1 MKTTGR
7 KSEDEPGGLSTRF
20 LRADAHLD
28 YRILFDASADG
39 MILGTPDGD
48 VLDANP
54 EACRM
59 LRWAR
64 EELLFADLDAIF
76 DLTDPRLDGARAQQ
90 RETNR
95 FKGELNLLRRDGSP
109 FPAEVSISLYR
120 DGGEVRMGI
129 VLRDVA
135 ERKRLEERLRSSL
148 SMLVAVHEAGRV
160 MSSTLEL
167 EEIGAR
173 LLEIMRRVSDL
184 SAAVISLPGERG
196 RLCTL
201 NALGPESLWWAA
213 SATPEVQDARRSA
226 LETGE
231 CRPFRLQQPRE
242 GDMPPVGLCLP
253 LVVRDRVTGILEA
266 YGSND
271 LAEKTTVHVLE
282 SLVRQAASALE
293 NARLYRE
300 LAERERQLRDLVG
313 KLLVAQEEERRRVA
327 CDIHDGLTQV
337 AVAAHQHLQAYAEDH
352 LPVCSSSLTMDR
364 ILKLSE
370 QTVEEARRVIAD
382 LRPMALDGLGLATT
396 LRLWVDSFRAGGWE
410 IGYEEALEQERLPA
424 EIETVLYRVAQEA
437 LTNVRKHARTNRVRI
452 VLRRLGGSVYLEVR
466 DWGRG
471 FDGAVPPEGG
481 APGERVGLCGMRER
495 VALLGGEFRIHSR
508 VGAGTSVV
516 AEIPLLDAVPVR
528 EEPRIRRR
536 ETSPAA
542 RLVVA
547 DDQAIVREGLRTML
561 AGEPDFQVVG
571 EATDG
576 REALELCRNLQPDL
590 VLMDVRMPGMDGL
603 TATRAIRSEG
613 CATRILMLSTY
624 ENPDYLFEAV
634 QAGASGYVI
643 KDAGKRELIG
653 AIRGALGGEN
663 PLNQRLAMQLLRRL
677 AGEGKRTTG
686 SLPGQQPEPL
696 PEPLTPRELE
706 VLRFLAQGQTNR
718 QISRQLVVSPATVKV
733 HVEHILAKLGVSDR
747 TQAAVR
753 ASEAGL
759 LGPRE

>member
-1 MKTTGR
+1 MTATGR
-7 KSEDEPGGLSTRF
+7 RPEDEAGGLSARF
-20 LRADAHLD
+20 LGPDARLD
-28 YRILFDASADG
+28 HWLFFEASADG

-48 VLDANP
+48 ILDANP

-59 LRWAR
+59 LGWAR

-76 DLTDPRLDGARAQQ
+76 DRTDPGLDGARAEQ

-95 FKGELNLLRRDGSP
+95 FKGELSLLRRDGTP
-109 FPAEVSISLYR
+109 FPAEVSISHYR
-120 DGGEVRMGI
+120 DGGEVRIGI

-135 ERKRLEERLRSSL
+135 ERRRLEERLRSSL
-148 SMLVAVHEAGRV
+148 SVLVAAHEAGRV

-167 EEIGAR
+167 EELGTR

-184 SAAVISLPGERG
+184 GAAVISLRDEGG
-196 RLCTL
+196 RLSTL
-201 NALGPESLWWAA
+201 HSFGLESLWWAA
-213 SATPEVQDARRSA
+213 STTPEVQAARRGA
-226 LETGE
+226 LETRE
-231 CRPFRLQQPRE
+231 SRLFRLERSGE
-242 GDMPPVGLCLP
+242 GGMPFVGLCLP
-253 LVVRDRVTGILEA
+253 LVVRDQVIGVLEA
-266 YGSND
+266 YGSNA
-271 LAEKTTVHVLE
+271 LAEKTTVHALE
-282 SLVRQAASALE
+282 SLARQAASALE
-293 NARLYRE
+293 NARLFRE

-337 AVAAHQHLQAYAEDH
+337 AIAAHQHLQAYAEDH
-352 LPVCSSSLTMDR
+352 PPVYSSSQRMDR
-364 ILKLSE
+364 ILELSE

-382 LRPMALDGLGLATT
+382 LRPMVLDDSGLATT
-396 LRLWVDSFRAGGWE
+396 LRLWIDSLGGEGWE
-410 IGYEEALEQERLPA
+410 IGYEEALGDERLPA

-437 LTNVRKHARTNRVRI
+437 LTNVRKHARSTRVR
-452 VLRRLGGSVYLEVR
+452 VTLRRLDASVYLEVR

-471 FDGAVPPEGG
+471 FDGAVSPEGG
-481 APGERVGLCGMRER
+481 APGERVGLCGMQER

-516 AEIPLLDAVPVR
+516 AEIPLLHAIPAC
-528 EEPRIRRR
+528 EEPSPPR
-536 ETSPAA
+536 ETSPGRR

-547 DDQAIVREGLRTML
+547 DDQAVVRDGLRTML
-561 AGEPDFQVVG
+561 AGEPDFEVVG

-576 REALELCRNLQPDL
+576 REAFELCRSLQPDL
-590 VLMDVRMPGMDGL
+590 VLMDVRMPRMDGL
-603 TATRAIRSEG
+603 SATRAIKSAG
-613 CATRILMLSTY
+613 CATSILMLSTY

-643 KDAGKRELIG
+643 KDAPRRELIG

-663 PLNQRLAMQLLRRL
+663 PLNHRLAMQLLWRL
-677 AGEGKRTTG
+677 ASEEGRTTR
-686 SLPGQQPEPL
+686 SHPEQQPEPL
-696 PEPLTPRELE
+696 PEPLTPREVE
-706 VLRFLAQGQTNR
+706 VLRFLARGQTNR

-759 LGPRE
+759 LNPAE